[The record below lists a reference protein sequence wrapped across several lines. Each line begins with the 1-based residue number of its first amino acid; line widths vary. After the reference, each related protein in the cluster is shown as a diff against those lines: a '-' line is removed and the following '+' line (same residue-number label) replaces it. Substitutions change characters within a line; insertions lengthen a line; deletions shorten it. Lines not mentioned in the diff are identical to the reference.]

1 MPHLADCLIRDLQE
15 VALAQVRRRVRQIDY
30 VTVKGSQQP
39 MGLFTYD
46 VSLERV
52 PSPNQG
58 NYIAYTA
65 AALTRRD
72 SLMSQVSGVGSVADG
87 RSANAAELLDD
98 DVISFSMSAYNWEYS
113 DHPDLACTWAVDEA
127 FLGLFAQVSL
137 VISSA
142 VTGRPASS
150 YPLGVLLEYL
160 SQLCREPSMPVL
172 WQQGGLQ
179 LLWQYIRILHCRA
192 SQHTER
198 DRGCKQSRSWSRQ
211 SSCAEHCSGN
221 PCRMAQATHCSTSWQ
236 GMITWRPSHG
246 KDTES

>member
-137 VISSA
+137 IVGGAITGTKIPFGSSWHRDVHA
-142 VTGRPASS
+142 CA
-150 YPLGVLLEYL
+150 L
-160 SQLCREPSMPVL
+160 SCSQPL
-172 WQQGGLQ
+172 WQD
-179 LLWQYIRILHCRA
+179 IRILHCRA
-192 SQHTER
+192 SQHTGR
-198 DRGCKQSRSWSRQ
+198 DHGCKQSKSWSRRN
-211 SSCAEHCSGN
+211 SCAEHCWGN
-221 PCRMAQATHCSTSWQ
+221 HCRTAQVTHC
-236 GMITWRPSHG
+236 
-246 KDTES
+246 